1 MEHPLRAYRTR
12 HNLTLEAFA
21 ERCGV
26 AKATISRIETG
37 TADASMDLARTIT
50 RVTGGEITA
59 NDLASAKAQAPA
71 PRAPSAQ
78 PKTAA

>member
-21 ERCGV
+21 ERCSV

-59 NDLASAKAQAPA
+59 NDLASAKQQVPA
-71 PRAPSAQ
+71 KSG
-78 PKTAA
+78 KAA